1 MEAGRTRRRATMNRF
16 RKLFEKPNR
25 RAFIPFWMLGDP
37 DPDRSLLIIRALLDG
52 GVAALELGIPF
63 SDPIA
68 DGPTIQ
74 RAAQRALAAGGTVDR
89 ALELIDQLR
98 RETDGP
104 IGLLVYYNLIYQ
116 RGLDEFCRQLHDVG
130 VDAVLAADLP
140 IEESEGLEQAL
151 RAHDLGCVHLVAPNT
166 PPSRAAHL
174 IERSTAFAYVLSTFG
189 TTGARAQLDPAIG
202 QNIRQLRGC
211 TKRPLVV
218 GFGISRPAQ
227 AEALYDAG
235 ADGVI
240 VGSALVHRVE
250 PCFDDPPALIENIK
264 SFVRE
269 FVGAASGRGKSNQ

>member
-1 MEAGRTRRRATMNRF
+1 MNRF

-37 DPDRSLLIIRALLDG
+37 DPDRSLLIIKALLAG
-52 GVAALELGIPF
+52 GADALELGIPF

-68 DGPTIQ
+68 DGPTVQ
-74 RAAQRALAAGGTVDR
+74 RSAQRALAAGATVDR
-89 ALELIDQLR
+89 ALELLERLR
-98 RETDGP
+98 RETDVP

-116 RGLDEFCRQLHDVG
+116 RGLDEFCRQMREIG

-140 IEESEGLEQAL
+140 IEESDGLEQSL

-166 PPSRAAHL
+166 PPSRALHL

-189 TTGARAQLDPAIG
+189 TTGARAQLDPSTERK
-202 QNIRQLRGC
+202 IRQLRTG
-211 TKRPLVV
+211 TDRPLVV

-227 AEALYDAG
+227 AEALYQAG

-240 VGSALVHRVE
+240 VGSALVQVAE
-250 PCFDDPPALIENIK
+250 QYFDDMPTLLGNIEK
-264 SFVRE
+264 FVRE
-269 FVGAASGRGKSNQ
+269 FHSEEVRPPC